1 MLHGGKTEAA
11 VSAEVNEQGEAGEE
25 AGEILSEDG
34 QENSGEI
41 TDSSQ
46 KENGGASNAAQDS
59 DIKMTLDSAPQMAAV
74 QDVSGVVK
82 AVMPSVVSI
91 SNTYTETMSYFGQAM
106 TSEAEAS
113 GSGII
118 VGEND
123 SELLIVTNYHVIMDA
138 DKLMVQFVEG
148 SEAEASV
155 KGTDAKMDLAII
167 AVPTENILN
176 STLNQIAIA
185 TLGDS
190 DSLKVGEPAI
200 AIGNSLGY
208 GQSVTT
214 GVISALDRDMELS
227 DGSTGTFIQTDAAI
241 NPGNSGGALLNMK
254 GEVIG
259 INSNKIGGSVI
270 EGMGYAIPISAA
282 SPIIADLMLR
292 ETKNKVAEEE
302 RGFLGI
308 SGISVTTEVSSTY
321 GMPEGVYIAQVYE
334 NTAAEAAGLTKGD
347 IITEFDGIKISS
359 MDELQRQLEYY
370 AKGDTVEITVMT
382 IDSGGYKSKTVDI
395 TLGNKVEQ

>member
-1 MLHGGKTEAA
+1 
-11 VSAEVNEQGEAGEE
+11 
-25 AGEILSEDG
+25 
-34 QENSGEI
+34 
-41 TDSSQ
+41 
-46 KENGGASNAAQDS
+46 
-59 DIKMTLDSAPQMAAV
+59 MTLDSAPQMAAV

-370 AKGDTVEITVMT
+370 AKGDTVKITVMT